1 MQYCY
6 KTLIIEEISNI
17 LQLKDL
23 SKIRLIEL
31 IYNKISEDEMS
42 EDKIIEKTIDNLNF
56 YVSLIISVLKDLEL
70 NDKKKIKLK
79 IDNKTISINLL
90 NKDREEIMDRV
101 DSIRKFLL
109 FFNNR
114 PEINRIIK
122 AIIKENERK
131 KEIYLKDIEYNK
143 NKIINQ
149 IKDLEL
155 IITVREKT
163 GSHYDNN
170 ELREKIRELNQELSA
185 L

>member
-1 MQYCY
+1 
-6 KTLIIEEISNI
+6 
-17 LQLKDL
+17 
-23 SKIRLIEL
+23 
-31 IYNKISEDEMS
+31 
-42 EDKIIEKTIDNLNF
+42 
-56 YVSLIISVLKDLEL
+56 
-70 NDKKKIKLK
+70 
-79 IDNKTISINLL
+79 
-90 NKDREEIMDRV
+90 MDRI

-155 IITVREKT
+155 IITIREKT

-170 ELREKIRELNQELSA
+170 DLREKIRELNQELSA